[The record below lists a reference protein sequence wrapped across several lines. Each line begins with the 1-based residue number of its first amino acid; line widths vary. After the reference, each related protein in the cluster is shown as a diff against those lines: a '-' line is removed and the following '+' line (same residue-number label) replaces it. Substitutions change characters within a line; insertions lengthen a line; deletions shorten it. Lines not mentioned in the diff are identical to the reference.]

1 MTIQQIR
8 NYFVEQ
14 YSSQKFVVDKTGV
27 STLELVG
34 ASFCAN
40 EGSIFGDVNDDYI
53 ERELEWYLSQSLYVK
68 DIPGK
73 VPKIWQ
79 DVSSRDGKI
88 NSNYG
93 YLVFN
98 SENYAQYEN
107 VLMELSRSPNS
118 RRAVMIYT
126 RPSMHS
132 NWCVDGMSD
141 FVCTNAVQYMIR
153 DGELQVVVQMRSNDV
168 VYGYRN
174 DYAWQKYVQDKLVYD
189 YNGGTKK
196 ADKIVA
202 GDIVWQVGSLH
213 VYERHYSL
221 IEKYIQEAAL

>member
-1 MTIQQIR
+1 MKIQSIR
-8 NYFVEQ
+8 DYFVEQ
-14 YSSQKFVVDKTGV
+14 YKAQKFVVDKTGV

-34 ASFCAN
+34 ASFCAD
-40 EGSIFGDVNDDYI
+40 EPSIFGDVNDDYV

-79 DVSSRDGKI
+79 DVASRDGKI

-98 SENYAQYEN
+98 SENFAQYEN

-126 RPSMHS
+126 RPTMHS

-153 DGELQVVVQMRSNDV
+153 DGALQVVVQMRSNDV

-174 DYAWQKYVQDKLVYD
+174 DYAWQKYVQNKLVYD
-189 YNGGTKK
+189 YNCGTKK

-202 GDIVWQVGSLH
+202 GDITWQVGSLH

-221 IEKYIQEAAL
+221 IEKYIQDSEV

>member
-1 MTIQQIR
+1 MTIEQVR
-8 NYFVEQ
+8 SYFVEQ
-14 YSSQKFVVDKTGV
+14 YTTKNFVIDKTGV
-27 STLELVG
+27 STIELVG

-40 EGSIFGDVNDDYI
+40 EPSIFGELNDDYI
-53 ERELEWYLSQSLYVK
+53 ERELKWYLSQSLFVK

-79 DVSSRDGKI
+79 DVASRDGKI

-98 SENYAQYEN
+98 SENFAQYEN
-107 VLMELSRSPNS
+107 VLTELTRSPNS

-132 NWCVDGMSD
+132 NWNVDGMSD

-153 DGELQVVVQMRSNDV
+153 SGELQVVVQMRSNDAWA
-168 VYGYRN
+168 GYRN

-189 YNGGTKK
+189 YNCGTKK

-202 GDIVWQVGSLH
+202 GNITWQVGSLH
-213 VYERHYSL
+213 VYDRQFYL
-221 IEKYIQEAAL
+221 IEKYIQEHSL

>member
-1 MTIQQIR
+1 MKIQSVR
-8 NYFVEQ
+8 DYFVEQ
-14 YSSQKFVVDKTGV
+14 YKAQKFVVDKTGV

-34 ASFCAN
+34 ASFCAD
-40 EGSIFGDVNDDYI
+40 EPSIFGDVNDDYI

-79 DVSSRDGKI
+79 DVASRDGKI

-98 SENYAQYEN
+98 SENFAQYEN

-126 RPSMHS
+126 RPTMHS

-153 DGELQVVVQMRSNDV
+153 DGALQVVVQMRSNDV

-174 DYAWQKYVQDKLVYD
+174 DYAWQKYVQNKLVYD
-189 YNGGTKK
+189 YNCGTKK

-202 GDIVWQVGSLH
+202 GDITWQVGSLH

-221 IEKYIQEAAL
+221 IEKYIQDSEV

>member
-153 DGELQVVVQMRSNDV
+153 GGELQVVVQMRSNDV

-189 YNGGTKK
+189 YNCGTKK

>member
-1 MTIQQIR
+1 MTIQSIR
-8 NYFVEQ
+8 DYFVEQ
-14 YSSQKFVVDKTGV
+14 YKAQKFVVDKTGV

-34 ASFCAN
+34 ASFCAD
-40 EGSIFGDVNDDYI
+40 EPSIFGDVNDDYV

-79 DVSSRDGKI
+79 DVASRDGKI

-98 SENYAQYEN
+98 SENFAQYEN

-126 RPSMHS
+126 RPTMHS

-153 DGELQVVVQMRSNDV
+153 DGALQVVVQMRSNDV

-174 DYAWQKYVQDKLVYD
+174 DYAWQKYVQNKLVYD
-189 YNGGTKK
+189 YNCGTKK

-202 GDIVWQVGSLH
+202 GDITWQVGSLH

-221 IEKYIQEAAL
+221 IEKYIQDSEV

>member
-1 MTIQQIR
+1 MTIEQVR

-14 YSSQKFVVDKTGV
+14 YKAKNFVVDKTGV

-40 EGSIFGDVNDDYI
+40 EPSIFGELNDDYI
-53 ERELEWYLSQSLYVK
+53 ERELQWYLSQSLYIK

-73 VPKIWQ
+73 IPKIWQ
-79 DVSSRDGKI
+79 DVASRDGKI

-107 VLMELSRSPNS
+107 VLMELTRSPNS

-132 NWCVDGMSD
+132 NWSIDGMSD

-153 DGELQVVVQMRSNDV
+153 DGALEVVVQMRSNDV

-189 YNGGTKK
+189 YNCGTKK
-196 ADKIVA
+196 ADRIAA
-202 GDIVWQVGSLH
+202 GNIAWQVGSLH

-221 IEKYIQEAAL
+221 VEKYIQENNI

>member
-68 DIPGK
+68 DIRGK

-189 YNGGTKK
+189 YNCGTKK

>member
-153 DGELQVVVQMRSNDV
+153 GGELQVVVQMRSNDV
-168 VYGYRN
+168 VYAIATTMHGKNMFKTNLYMTTTAAR
-174 DYAWQKYVQDKLVYD
+174 
-189 YNGGTKK
+189 KK
-196 ADKIVA
+196 PIRLLLATLF
-202 GDIVWQVGSLH
+202 G
-213 VYERHYSL
+213 R
-221 IEKYIQEAAL
+221 

>member
-1 MTIQQIR
+1 MKIQSIR
-8 NYFVEQ
+8 DYFVEQ
-14 YSSQKFVVDKTGV
+14 YKAQKFVVDKTGV

-34 ASFCAN
+34 ASFCAD
-40 EGSIFGDVNDDYI
+40 EPSIFGDVNDDYI

-79 DVSSRDGKI
+79 DVASRDGKI

-98 SENYAQYEN
+98 SENFAQYEN

-126 RPSMHS
+126 RPTMHS

-153 DGELQVVVQMRSNDV
+153 DGALQVVVQMRSNDV

-174 DYAWQKYVQDKLVYD
+174 DYAWQKYVQNKLVYD
-189 YNGGTKK
+189 YNCGTKK

-202 GDIVWQVGSLH
+202 GDITWQVGSLH

-221 IEKYIQEAAL
+221 IEKYIQDSEV

>member
-168 VYGYRN
+168 VFGYKN
-174 DYAWQKYVQDKLVYD
+174 DYAWQKYVLNKLRSHIRAM
-189 YNGGTKK
+189 GK
-196 ADKIVA
+196 AVDE
-202 GDIVWQVGSLH
+202 GDITWQVQNLH
-213 VYERHYSL
+213 VYSKHFKL
-221 IEKYIQEAAL
+221 VK